1 MPILNESELD
11 WLCENVPDA
20 PRSPKGGRPPADK
33 RLMLKAIFWVL
44 DNGAKWKSLPAKL
57 GCKSTAHRWFLSWA
71 KAGVFE
77 ELMNL
82 AGLCIEEKGGFKL
95 YECFIDGTFS
105 KAKGGGDGIG
115 ATKVGKGVKLMIMV
129 DAKGL
134 PVAACT
140 SAAGPHES
148 RSVQE
153 LFDFMI
159 TTQKP
164 ERLIGNKAYDSDAL
178 DEAMAAMQV
187 EMIAPHRRNRRAEN
201 ATQDARPL
209 RRYRRRWKVERTIA
223 WLQHFRRL
231 CIRWEKSSL
240 LFQGFVHFACT
251 MLLLREVLG

>member
-11 WLCENVPDA
+11 WLCDNVPDA

-33 RLMLKAIFWVL
+33 RLMLQAIFWVL
-44 DNGAKWKSLPAKL
+44 DNGAKWKDLPGKL
-57 GCKSTAHRWFLSWA
+57 GSKSTAHRWFRTWA
-71 KAGVFE
+71 QAGVFE
-77 ELMNL
+77 ELMNV

-95 YECFIDGTFS
+95 YVCFIDGTFS

-164 ERLIGNKAYDSDAL
+164 GGECHTGCTPIASLPPPLEGGAHHCL
-178 DEAMAAMQV
+178 AATLPSSLYSMG
-187 EMIAPHRRNRRAEN
+187 EILAPF
-201 ATQDARPL
+201 P
-209 RRYRRRWKVERTIA
+209 
-223 WLQHFRRL
+223 RL
-231 CIRWEKSSL
+231 CSFCLHHAPTQRGFGIGYSATGRDCGMARQEDSSWHRV
-240 LFQGFVHFACT
+240 GS
-251 MLLLREVLG
+251 RDRSPI